1 MSDEDRLLKLEADI
15 AQLHAYME
23 QKAINIAGTA
33 GAYLLCPSCSCQ
45 YNVASLLPPR
55 CSLPFA
61 DIFGRKFSVPV
72 DAEHVRA
79 AMPQALPCGIR

>member
-23 QKAINIAGTA
+23 QKAINIAGTT
-33 GAYLLCPSCSCQ
+33 GAYLH
-45 YNVASLLPPR
+45 
-55 CSLPFA
+55 

-72 DAEHVRA
+72 DAEHVKA
-79 AMPQALPCGIR
+79 AISQACHAVYATCCSTDCVWTP